1 MWRTRE
7 DEEVWGQAKVTDCVL
22 LLPGPTDEVVSIPL
36 LEPGAGRFI
45 YDCQAMGV
53 VTNEEEKYV
62 EGRTIDSGDLN
73 V

>member
-1 MWRTRE
+1 
-7 DEEVWGQAKVTDCVL
+7 VL